1 MQKICGMR
9 PVGRND
15 QSIDLKMFLQ
25 DIPFAWFL
33 WLLLWLLL
41 NDAYFSQSLLWFT
54 IKGVYFYFSNETVIQ
69 SFGVCLQINYVVTKD
84 PRTHCFL
91 NWDSWFFTRWVP
103 GLTITIYNKITAS
116 EITFLTNTIQGG
128 LTLLTLLWSLKWRK
142 HFNSSYPASLTET
155 RDPELPDPF
164 LLPISHELP

>member
-1 MQKICGMR
+1 MQKNLWYASR
-9 PVGRND
+9 RT
-15 QSIDLKMFLQ
+15 QRSIDRSE
-25 DIPFAWFL
+25 DVFAGYPVCVISVAVIV
-33 WLLLWLLL
+33 LLL
-41 NDAYFSQSLLWFT
+41 NDAYFSESLLWFT
-54 IKGVYFYFSNETVIQ
+54 IGGVYFNFSNETVIQ
-69 SFGVCLQINYVVTKD
+69 SFGVCLQINCVVTKD

-103 GLTITIYNKITAS
+103 GLIITIYNKITAS